1 MEKYFNCF
9 NCKELINIV
18 FESKCCGILYCHN
31 CKSKLINT
39 QCLKCDKPL
48 ELQRNMFAQR
58 LLKNINVKCKYG
70 CGTTL
75 TYDKMKEHLL
85 ICDKKIYICS
95 FDNIKND
102 GKDEKVFK
110 GFKKEMIDHMVK
122 QHPKILLFFMENSKT
137 FQKQIDKILNKDID
151 KMNDDTIL
159 NISNNLNNSLLI
171 NDENEENTHIEF
183 EHDMQ
188 LLNRINDLNLINSNI
203 NNFNDLRINN
213 GTNNNIPSFRINN
226 SYQENNNNNNNNN
239 ALNNMINSFINSEG
253 NDSIDNNNN
262 IRLLDSNIHRNNLN
276 SLRELSYNSNSN
288 DNVNV
293 NLIYR
298 SNQNNNI
305 NNNSNHSDDNS

>member
-122 QHPKILLFFMENSKT
+122 QHPKILLFFMENSKA
-137 FQKQIDKILNKDID
+137 FQKQIDKILNKNID

-226 SYQENNNNNNNNN
+226 SYQENNNNNNNN

-298 SNQNNNI
+298 LNQNNNI

>member
-85 ICDKKIYICS
+85 ICDKKIYVCS

-110 GFKKEMIDHMVK
+110 GYKKEMIDHMVK

-137 FQKQIDKILNKDID
+137 FQKQIDKILNKNID

-226 SYQENNNNNNNNN
+226 SYQENNNNNNNN
-239 ALNNMINSFINSEG
+239 ALNNMINSFMNSEG

-298 SNQNNNI
+298 LNQNNNI

>member
-110 GFKKEMIDHMVK
+110 GYKKEMIDHMVK

-137 FQKQIDKILNKDID
+137 FQKQIDKILNKNID

-226 SYQENNNNNNNNN
+226 SYQENNNNNNNN

-298 SNQNNNI
+298 LNQNNNI

>member
-85 ICDKKIYICS
+85 ICDKKIYLCS

-137 FQKQIDKILNKDID
+137 FQKQIDKILNKNID

-226 SYQENNNNNNNNN
+226 SYQENNNNNNNN

-298 SNQNNNI
+298 LNQNNNI

>member
-70 CGTTL
+70 CGITL

-137 FQKQIDKILNKDID
+137 FQKQIDKILNKNID

-226 SYQENNNNNNNNN
+226 SYQENNNNNNNN

-298 SNQNNNI
+298 LNQNNNI
-305 NNNSNHSDDNS
+305 NNNSNHSDDTN

>member
-137 FQKQIDKILNKDID
+137 FQKQIDKILNKNID

-226 SYQENNNNNNNNN
+226 SYQENNNNNNN
-239 ALNNMINSFINSEG
+239 LERIK
-253 NDSIDNNNN
+253 
-262 IRLLDSNIHRNNLN
+262 L
-276 SLRELSYNSNSN
+276 
-288 DNVNV
+288 
-293 NLIYR
+293 
-298 SNQNNNI
+298 
-305 NNNSNHSDDNS
+305 

>member
-122 QHPKILLFFMENSKT
+122 QHPKILLFFMENSKS
-137 FQKQIDKILNKDID
+137 FQKQIDKILNKNID

-226 SYQENNNNNNNNN
+226 SYQENNNNNNNN

-298 SNQNNNI
+298 LNQNNNI

>member
-137 FQKQIDKILNKDID
+137 FQKQIDKILNKNID

-226 SYQENNNNNNNNN
+226 SYQENNNNNNNN
-239 ALNNMINSFINSEG
+239 ALNNMINSFMNSEG

-298 SNQNNNI
+298 LNQNNNI
-305 NNNSNHSDDNS
+305 NNNSNHSDDNN

>member
-1 MEKYFNCF
+1 
-9 NCKELINIV
+9 
-18 FESKCCGILYCHN
+18 
-31 CKSKLINT
+31 
-39 QCLKCDKPL
+39 
-48 ELQRNMFAQR
+48 MFAQR

-85 ICDKKIYICS
+85 ICDKKIYVCS

-137 FQKQIDKILNKDID
+137 FQKQIDKILNKNID

-239 ALNNMINSFINSEG
+239 ALNNMINSFMNSEG

-298 SNQNNNI
+298 LNQNNNI
-305 NNNSNHSDDNS
+305 NNSSNHSDDNS

>member
-85 ICDKKIYICS
+85 ICDKKIYVCS

-137 FQKQIDKILNKDID
+137 FQKQIDKILNKNID

-226 SYQENNNNNNNNN
+226 SYQENNNNNNNN

-298 SNQNNNI
+298 LNQNNNI

>member
-85 ICDKKIYICS
+85 ICDKKIYVCS

-102 GKDEKVFK
+102 GKEEKVFK
-110 GFKKEMIDHMVK
+110 GYKKEMIDHMVK

-137 FQKQIDKILNKDID
+137 FQKQIDKILNKNID

-226 SYQENNNNNNNNN
+226 SYQENNNNNNNN

-298 SNQNNNI
+298 LNQNNNI

>member
-137 FQKQIDKILNKDID
+137 FQKQIDKILNKNID

-226 SYQENNNNNNNNN
+226 SYQENNNNNNNN
-239 ALNNMINSFINSEG
+239 ALNNMINSFMNSEG

-298 SNQNNNI
+298 LNQNNNI
-305 NNNSNHSDDNS
+305 NNNSNHSDDTN

>member
-137 FQKQIDKILNKDID
+137 FQKQIDKILNKNID

-226 SYQENNNNNNNNN
+226 SYQENNNNNNNN

-298 SNQNNNI
+298 LNQNNNI
-305 NNNSNHSDDNS
+305 NNNSNHSDDNN

>member
-85 ICDKKIYICS
+85 ICDKKIYVCS

-137 FQKQIDKILNKDID
+137 FQKQIDKILNKNID

-226 SYQENNNNNNNNN
+226 SYQENNNNNNNN
-239 ALNNMINSFINSEG
+239 ALNNMINSFMNSEG

-298 SNQNNNI
+298 LNQNNNI
-305 NNNSNHSDDNS
+305 NNNSNHSDDNN

>member
-48 ELQRNMFAQR
+48 ELQRNIFAQR

-70 CGTTL
+70 CGITL

-137 FQKQIDKILNKDID
+137 FQKQIDKILNKNID

-226 SYQENNNNNNNNN
+226 SYQENNNNNNNN

-298 SNQNNNI
+298 LNQNNNI
-305 NNNSNHSDDNS
+305 NNNSNHSDDNN

>member
-1 MEKYFNCF
+1 
-9 NCKELINIV
+9 
-18 FESKCCGILYCHN
+18 
-31 CKSKLINT
+31 
-39 QCLKCDKPL
+39 
-48 ELQRNMFAQR
+48 MFAQR

-70 CGTTL
+70 CGITL

-137 FQKQIDKILNKDID
+137 FQKQIDKILNKNID

-226 SYQENNNNNNNNN
+226 SYQENNNNNNNN

-298 SNQNNNI
+298 LNQNNNI

>member
-48 ELQRNMFAQR
+48 ELQRNIFAQR

-137 FQKQIDKILNKDID
+137 FQKQIDKILNKNID

-226 SYQENNNNNNNNN
+226 SYQENNNNNNNN
-239 ALNNMINSFINSEG
+239 ALNNMINSFMNSEG

-298 SNQNNNI
+298 LNQNNNI